1 MHLDSSH
8 AATSVEAIIHAY
20 AHTNAL
26 PALED
31 MVAGPTGSQSVN
43 GKIRQVR
50 FPVYVAITHLTL
62 QE

>member
-1 MHLDSSH
+1 MHALYQ
-8 AATSVEAIIHAY
+8 SV
-20 AHTNAL
+20 

-31 MVAGPTGSQSVN
+31 LVAGPTGSQSAS

>member
-1 MHLDSSH
+1 MHLDSPH
-8 AATSVEAIIHAY
+8 AAISVEAITHAY
-20 AHTNAL
+20 AHPNAL

-31 MVAGPTGSQSVN
+31 IVAGPTGSQSAS